1 MVGPDGY
8 AASKTE
14 NVWLL
19 PPKKKCYLG
28 SMLCY
33 AGVICSEGHHIYI
46 VFYYIYICVCV
57 CFCLCLYL

>member
-1 MVGPDGY
+1 MLGPDGY

-19 PPKKKCYLG
+19 PPKKNFCYLG
-28 SMLCY
+28 SMLCN

-46 VFYYIYICVCV
+46 LFYMCVCVFVYIYI
-57 CFCLCLYL
+57 YI